1 MPNIYFSVF
10 ELLVFSL
17 FAWCFW
23 QSWQTGPSRV
33 LRLLFGA
40 LFGVMLE
47 LATIRQLNSYHY
59 GQFIV
64 MVFDVPLCIGLAWGA
79 IIDSVMEFSDASNLP
94 YWLRPILD
102 GLLALSI
109 DLATDSIAIRL
120 GMWNW
125 GREFDY
131 QYFGVPFANFWA
143 WFWVVSSFSLGYRL
157 LAQRGGW
164 AGQWLSAVS
173 ALLVGLV
180 GVLGTNALIVFV
192 VREPIY
198 RNILIG
204 LVLLGAL
211 TIILVKR
218 PNLQQHTFTGPV
230 LWVPLSLHL
239 YFLIAG
245 MVSGTIFA
253 PLVLFP
259 IAIVLLVG
267 SLWLHKKSLKALAK
281 NRHLT

>member
-1 MPNIYFSVF
+1 MPNPYFSIF

-17 FAWCFW
+17 FTWCLW

-40 LFGVMLE
+40 LFGVLLE

-64 MVFDVPLCIGLAWGA
+64 MVFDVPLCIGLAWGT
-79 IIDSVMEFSDASNLP
+79 IIDSVMEFSDASNLS

-120 GMWNW
+120 GMWDW
-125 GREFDY
+125 GKGPEY

-143 WFWVVSSFSLGYRL
+143 WFWVVSSFSFGYRL
-157 LAQRGGW
+157 LARRGGW
-164 AGQWLSAVS
+164 AGKWLSAVS
-173 ALLVGLV
+173 ALVIGLV

-198 RNILIG
+198 RNILIA
-204 LVLLGAL
+204 LVLFGAL
-211 TIILVKR
+211 AIILIKR
-218 PNLQQHTFTGPV
+218 PNLHQRVFTGPI
-230 LWVPLSLHL
+230 LWVPLSLHF
-239 YFLIAG
+239 YFLITG
-245 MVSGTIFA
+245 IVSGTMFA
-253 PLVLFP
+253 PPILLP
-259 IAIVLLVG
+259 IALVLLVG
-267 SLWLHKKSLKALAK
+267 SLWLHKKSLGMLVKK
-281 NRHLT
+281 